1 MAKKD
6 EKQESKAK
14 SKKEEKKIVITGP
27 RPDNFVAFF
36 TVCGFFIG
44 LAFSVVSIEEAM
56 DIVIFTFLIT
66 FLFYVLIHVSI
77 MYFIDVKKISGR
89 IFNKGKYEDTSNL
102 IINDLSIRE
111 KKMEHLLDKLN
122 EERAELKKNDAKER
136 RRNAKKRAA

>member
-1 MAKKD
+1 
-6 EKQESKAK
+6 
-14 SKKEEKKIVITGP
+14 
-27 RPDNFVAFF
+27 
-36 TVCGFFIG
+36 
-44 LAFSVVSIEEAM
+44 
-56 DIVIFTFLIT
+56 
-66 FLFYVLIHVSI
+66 

-89 IFNKGKYEDTSNL
+89 IFNKAKYEDTSNL